1 MAPVQL
7 LVNHVRHSGKYY
19 LYIIVGILLFIWG
32 WETPPGILGKADAVG
47 YAFCHRIDLR
57 SFHIGLRQLPLCA
70 RCTGQYVGAMLGL
83 LFQAIVARKR
93 AGFPPRWIWIIL
105 GLLGLVYAVD
115 GLNSYLFLPPV
126 LSAFPGLPH
135 LYVPSNAL
143 RLLTGSGVGLV
154 LSVLLYPA
162 LVGTVYSS
170 PDPRPAMGG
179 FKPLVSLLGIIL
191 LVDALIL
198 TGSPLIL
205 YPAALISSLGVV
217 ILLTFAYTIG
227 ILRIFKR
234 ENSAARFSQVSV
246 PLAAAFLLTMSQVA
260 ILDLL
265 RFAFTGTWGGFIF
278 G

>member
-1 MAPVQL
+1 MAPFQVM
-7 LVNHVRHSGKYY
+7 LVHVRRSGKYY

-32 WETPPGILGKADAVG
+32 LETPPGIFGKADAVG

-70 RCTGQYVGAMLGL
+70 RCTGQYMGAMVGL

-93 AGFPPRWIWIIL
+93 AGFPPRWIWIVL

-115 GLNSYLFLPPV
+115 GLNSYLYLPPV

-135 LYVPSNAL
+135 LYLPSNAL

-154 LSVLLYPA
+154 LAVLLYPA
-162 LVGTVYSS
+162 LVGTVYAS
-170 PDPRPAMGG
+170 PDSRPAVWG
-179 FKPLVSLLGIIL
+179 FKPFLSLLGIIL
-191 LVDALIL
+191 VVDALIL

-205 YPAALISSLGVV
+205 VPAAFISTGGVI
-217 ILLTFAYTIG
+217 ILLSFAYTIG

-234 ENSAARFSQVSV
+234 ENRATRFSQVSV
-246 PLAAAFLLTMSQVA
+246 PLAAAFLLTISQVA